1 MLSIGINTIM
11 FTNKFYS
18 KVYFSTIEKA
28 VQRGWKK
35 ARGRERHHIIPQSL
49 GGSNDKSNLVYLS
62 CREHFLCHWLLVKMT
77 EGENYHKMVY
87 ALMGM
92 RAENTHQERY
102 HTIFT
107 ARVYEKY
114 RIEHAEY
121 HSNLM
126 KSKNLVPWNKGG
138 VEITDEHRENLR
150 NAALHRPPRTQETI
164 NKWKESR
171 AGYKHSEETK
181 NKQSAKL
188 KGKPKG
194 PQSDEHRLAI
204 SLGGKGIKKK
214 EGHGSN
220 VAKANIGC
228 ISINKD
234 NTEKKVKKDTLQ
246 SYLDQGWQLG
256 GKKRKLKETK

>member
-1 MLSIGINTIM
+1 MLKSTPRM
-11 FTNKFYS
+11 FTDKFYS

-35 ARGRERHHIIPQSL
+35 AQGRERHHIIPQSL

-77 EGENYHKMVY
+77 EGESYHKMVY

-92 RAENTHQERY
+92 RAENEHQARY
-102 HTIFT
+102 QTIFT

-114 RIEHAEY
+114 RIEHARH
-121 HSNLM
+121 HSQIM
-126 KSKNLVPWNKGG
+126 KDKKLIPWNKGG
-138 VEITDEHRENLR
+138 IEITEEHRENIR
-150 NAALHRPPRTQETI
+150 KAALNRPKPTA
-164 NKWKESR
+164 ESIAKR
-171 AGYKHSEETK
+171 VATVTGTKRSEKTRLK
-181 NKQSAKL
+181 MSLAA

-214 EGHGSN
+214 AGHATN
-220 VAKANIGC
+220 VANAVLGN

-234 NTEKKVKKDTLQ
+234 GLEKKVKKDTLQ
-246 SYLDQGWQLG
+246 TFLDDGWQIG
-256 GKKRKLKETK
+256 GKKRVRA

>member
-11 FTNKFYS
+11 FTTKFYY

-77 EGENYHKMVY
+77 EGEYYHKMVY

-92 RAENTHQERY
+92 RAENKQQERY

-121 HSNLM
+121 HSKLM

-150 NAALHRPPRTQETI
+150 NAALQRAPKSQVTI
-164 NKWKESR
+164 DKWKESR
-171 AGYKHSEETK
+171 AGYKHSEATK
-181 NKQSAKL
+181 KKQSDKL
-188 KGKPKG
+188 KGIPKG
-194 PQSDEHRLAI
+194 PQSDEHKLAI

-214 EGHGSN
+214 DGHGSN

-246 SYLDQGWQLG
+246 SYLDDGWQLG
-256 GKKRKLKETK
+256 GKKRKIA

>member
-1 MLSIGINTIM
+1 M

-35 ARGRERHHIIPQSL
+35 ARGRECHHIIPQSL

-77 EGENYHKMVY
+77 EGEYYHKMVY

-92 RAENTHQERY
+92 RAENEHQERY
-102 HTIFT
+102 QTIFT

-121 HSNLM
+121 HSKLM

-150 NAALHRPPRTQETI
+150 NAARTRNIDPIKQAEGQR
-164 NKWKESR
+164 KRVEKMLR
-171 AGYKHSEETK
+171 R
-181 NKQSAKL
+181 KQSAETGIKKSLAL

-194 PQSDEHRLAI
+194 PMSDEEKLKR
-204 SLGGKGIKKK
+204 SVTQKGVAKVKT
-214 EGHGSN
+214 HGAN
-220 VAKANIGC
+220 VANAVLGN

-246 SYLDQGWQLG
+246 SYLDDGWQLG
-256 GKKRKLKETK
+256 GKKRKIA

>member
-1 MLSIGINTIM
+1 M

-35 ARGRERHHIIPQSL
+35 ARGRECHHIIPQSL

-77 EGENYHKMVY
+77 EGEYYHKMVY

-92 RAENTHQERY
+92 RAENEHQERY
-102 HTIFT
+102 QTIFT

-121 HSNLM
+121 HSKLM

-150 NAALHRPPRTQETI
+150 NAARTRNIDPIKQAEGQR
-164 NKWKESR
+164 KRVEKMLGR
-171 AGYKHSEETK
+171 
-181 NKQSAKL
+181 KQSAETGIKKSLAL

-194 PQSDEHRLAI
+194 PMSDEEKLKR
-204 SLGGKGIKKK
+204 SVTQKGVAKVKT
-214 EGHGSN
+214 HGAN
-220 VAKANIGC
+220 VANAVLGN

-246 SYLDQGWQLG
+246 SYLDDGWQLG
-256 GKKRKLKETK
+256 GKKRKIA

>member
-1 MLSIGINTIM
+1 M

-49 GGSNDKSNLVYLS
+49 GGNNDKSNLVYLS

-77 EGENYHKMVY
+77 QGEYYHKMVY

-92 RAENTHQERY
+92 RAENEHQERY
-102 HTIFT
+102 QTIFT

-121 HSNLM
+121 HSKLM

-138 VEITDEHRENLR
+138 VEITDEHRENLKR
-150 NAALHRPPRTQETI
+150 AALNRPQKTLESIEKTAEKNRGKKRTEEF
-164 NKWKESR
+164 KL
-171 AGYKHSEETK
+171 AHS
-181 NKQSAKL
+181 L
-188 KGKPKG
+188 RFKGKPKG

-204 SLGGKGIKKK
+204 SLAGKGIKKK
-214 EGHGSN
+214 EGHSIN
-220 VAKANIGC
+220 VANAVLGN

-246 SYLDQGWQLG
+246 SYLDDGWQLG
-256 GKKRKLKETK
+256 GKKRKIA

>member
-1 MLSIGINTIM
+1 M

-35 ARGRERHHIIPQSL
+35 AQGRERHHIIPQSL

-77 EGENYHKMVY
+77 QGEYYHKMVY

-92 RAENTHQERY
+92 RAENEHQERY
-102 HTIFT
+102 QTIFT

-121 HSNLM
+121 HSKLM

-138 VEITDEHRENLR
+138 GTLTEEQLENVRHAARNRNIDPIKQAEGQRKRIAKIVGQKRTDE
-150 NAALHRPPRTQETI
+150 
-164 NKWKESR
+164 
-171 AGYKHSEETK
+171 TK
-181 NKQSAKL
+181 RLMSLAS

-194 PQSDEHRLAI
+194 PMSEEQKQARSI
-204 SLGGKGIKKK
+204 TMTGQKKTK
-214 EGHGSN
+214 SHGAN
-220 VAKANIGC
+220 VANAVLGN

-234 NTEKKVKKDTLQ
+234 SIEKKVKKDILQ
-246 SYLDQGWQLG
+246 SYLDDGWQLG
-256 GKKRKLKETK
+256 GKKRKVA